1 MVENVGRGEGGRACG
16 RRSGRESLARTPE
29 RLRMGGAMEQLML
42 VVHHVFVSECALL
55 LQSRVKNKIDMVLTG
70 LHRPVRRRAVGYSAM
85 DRCN

>member
-1 MVENVGRGEGGRACG
+1 MELSKELNPTD
-16 RRSGRESLARTPE
+16 SQI
-29 RLRMGGAMEQLML
+29 AMEQLML
-42 VVHHVFVSECALL
+42 VVHHVFVSECALM

>member
-1 MVENVGRGEGGRACG
+1 
-16 RRSGRESLARTPE
+16 
-29 RLRMGGAMEQLML
+29 MEQLML
-42 VVHHVFVSECALL
+42 VVHHVFISECALM

>member
-1 MVENVGRGEGGRACG
+1 
-16 RRSGRESLARTPE
+16 
-29 RLRMGGAMEQLML
+29 MEQLML
-42 VVHHVFVSECALL
+42 IVHHVFVSECALL